1 MQGLHGAWGNQLR
14 LRFAPHE
21 WPLQI
26 WVRFHPDVAPLPAR
40 ERSSESELSIFP
52 TNLTTMDPYFVGHL
66 CHETVEFR
74 SQVMM
79 AEGATLTRNR

>member
-1 MQGLHGAWGNQLR
+1 MQGLHGAWGNQPR
-14 LRFAPHE
+14 LRFAQHE

-26 WVRFHPDVAPLPAR
+26 WVRFHLDVAPLPAR
-40 ERSSESELSIFP
+40 ETSPGSELSILP
-52 TNLTTMDPYFVGHL
+52 RNLTTMDSYLVGHF

-79 AEGATLTRNR
+79 AEGATITRDR